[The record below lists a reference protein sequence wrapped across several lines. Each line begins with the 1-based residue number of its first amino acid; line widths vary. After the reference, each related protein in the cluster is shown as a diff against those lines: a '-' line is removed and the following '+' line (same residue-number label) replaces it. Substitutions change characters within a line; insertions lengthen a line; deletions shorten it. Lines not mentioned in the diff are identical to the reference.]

1 VTEWHGVV
9 EVAYGTVMLADAEAA
24 ARGLSDPEG
33 VSRLMEVRC
42 GSLELGIQVM
52 VPERDDPVATHV
64 RVLGGPAAIEPEWEH
79 VAEVG
84 FRAPTGRLL
93 VFSWLPDEDLAGE
106 IAVPT
111 EPLVA
116 RIHWAGLEAWLQDRE
131 RAYVETGEPGPV
143 HLRIDLV
150 PGELTG
156 VRTIRTW
163 HLWEPPTPES
173 ISPAGLR
180 RYRGSAADER
190 RRRLQPNVIRFWSP
204 YPSTEEGDVT
214 SLWQDPEDASQ
225 WASGSGPMGHPFLQE
240 LSDDEARSLEDQ
252 GFPPVRTYAR
262 DADGRI
268 WSADQIPLERAP
280 ALVYMPAAQWQLI
293 QGIFPADQIR
303 LVELPT
309 GWSRITSR
317 AKDGRRS
324 PILVKDIEG
333 EGDPGLYYQRWP
345 DGAELPR

>member
-1 VTEWHGVV
+1 VTEWRGVV

-42 GSLELGIQVM
+42 GSLELGIQVI

-84 FRAPTGRLL
+84 FRTPTGRLL

-106 IAVPT
+106 IAVPM

-156 VRTIRTW
+156 VRTIQPGTSGSRRLPSRSRPQACAGTEARPRTSADSGSSRIASDSGR
-163 HLWEPPTPES
+163 PT
-173 ISPAGLR
+173 
-180 RYRGSAADER
+180 R
-190 RRRLQPNVIRFWSP
+190 RRR
-204 YPSTEEGDVT
+204 
-214 SLWQDPEDASQ
+214 
-225 WASGSGPMGHPFLQE
+225 
-240 LSDDEARSLEDQ
+240 
-252 GFPPVRTYAR
+252 
-262 DADGRI
+262 
-268 WSADQIPLERAP
+268 RA
-280 ALVYMPAAQWQLI
+280 
-293 QGIFPADQIR
+293 
-303 LVELPT
+303 T
-309 GWSRITSR
+309 
-317 AKDGRRS
+317 
-324 PILVKDIEG
+324 
-333 EGDPGLYYQRWP
+333 
-345 DGAELPR
+345 